1 MPNGVHPIHN
11 YIPARVDQYFQD
23 GPLITRFAQLDHPLE
38 TRLVQ
43 APLVTRLVQG
53 GPAFARVVPANP
65 AVTTVVQVS
74 KNAQWQIEKSLRYG
88 KLIVCK
94 MWTIST

>member
-1 MPNGVHPIHN
+1 MSI
-11 YIPARVDQYFQD
+11 AD
-23 GPLITRFAQLDHPLE
+23 LISQI
-38 TRLVQ
+38 
-43 APLVTRLVQG
+43 G
-53 GPAFARVVPANP
+53 GSLGLFVSFSIFTLFEFMEILILFIWGLFFEKKLNS
-65 AVTTVVQVS
+65 VVQVS